1 MLYMVEMDFTQ
12 PARQTEW
19 DAWYLQHLEALLCVP
34 GFRTA
39 QRFLC
44 TAPHVAPYLAVYSVD
59 SAAVFESDAYRA
71 RGGRDSTGEWKPT
84 MVSWDRNLFSGIDRA
99 PAVSDGESLLMTE
112 DTPAVASCAGIAF
125 SWLTPAGLDRT
136 VAKRAIAVAQEP
148 QAHRIVQAGGARVR
162 AYRPLMAQR
171 VASA

>member
-12 PARQTEW
+12 PARQSAW
-19 DAWYLQHLEALLCVP
+19 NAWYLQHLQVLLSMP

-44 TAPHVAPYLAVYSVD
+44 TTPHVAPYLAVYSVD
-59 SAAVFESDAYRA
+59 SAEVFTTDAYRA
-71 RGGRDSTGEWKPT
+71 RGGRDSTGEWKST
-84 MVSWDRNLFSGIDRA
+84 MASWDRNLFSGIDRA
-99 PAVSDGESLLMTE
+99 PAVYDGELLLMTE
-112 DTPAVASCAGIAF
+112 DTDADASCGEIAF
-125 SWLTPAGLDRT
+125 SWLTAAGLDRT

-148 QAHRIVQAGGARVR
+148 QAQHLARASAGRIR

-171 VASA
+171 VASG